1 MNEGTDADW
10 QLVLAV
16 GVGIGLTVTVVTLLN
31 LDLIPGVILAA
42 LLGGLASF
50 AGRAALDRL

>member
-16 GVGIGLTVTVVTLLN
+16 GVGIGPAVTVVTLLD

>member
-10 QLVLAV
+10 QLVL
-16 GVGIGLTVTVVTLLN
+16 GVGIGLAVTVVTLLD